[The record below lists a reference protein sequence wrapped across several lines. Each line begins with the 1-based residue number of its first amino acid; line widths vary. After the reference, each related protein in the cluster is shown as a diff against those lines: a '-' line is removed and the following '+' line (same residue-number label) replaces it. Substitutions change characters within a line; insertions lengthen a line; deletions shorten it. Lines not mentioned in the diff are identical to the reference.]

1 MKVDTATATTFQDIF
16 KSSFLTKSASF
27 SLTDT
32 VLGLVSAFVIGLFIY
47 WVYKKTFNGVIYS
60 HSFNISL
67 IIMTMATA
75 LVIMGISQNVLL
87 SLGMVG
93 ALSIVRFRTPIK
105 DPMDL
110 IYLFWSVVTGILC
123 GAGFILLVGIGAV
136 IIGAVLLLFTN
147 KIKVENPYLL
157 VVKTEDEIVAQQVEQ
172 LLKEKTS
179 KHLLKSKS
187 IMQDDELEATYEV
200 RVKENDAQIVSEI
213 AKLTGVTSAVML
225 SYDGN
230 FTA

>member
-1 MKVDTATATTFQDIF
+1 MLTLLTTTTFDDIF
-16 KSSFLTKSASF
+16 KSSFLEKSSSF
-27 SLTDT
+27 SLIDS
-32 VLGLVSAFVIGLFIY
+32 LIGMAAAFLIGLFIY
-47 WVYKKTFNGVIYS
+47 WVYKTTFNGVIYS

-67 IIMTMATA
+67 MVMTLTTA

-110 IYLFWSVVTGILC
+110 IFLFWSVAAGILC
-123 GAGFILLVGIGAV
+123 GAGFIPLVAVGSV
-136 IIGAVLLLFTN
+136 IIGLVIILFQN
-147 KIKVENPYLL
+147 KIVVENPYLL
-157 VVKTEDEIVAQQVEQ
+157 VVKFDDESANTEIEHI
-172 LLKEKTS
+172 LTNSTKKYM
-179 KHLLKSKS
+179 LKSKT
-187 IMQDDELEATYEV
+187 IVQDYEIEVTYEV
-200 RVKENDAQIVSEI
+200 RMKENDSQLVSNI
-213 AKLTGVTSAVML
+213 SKVNGVSSSVML

>member
-1 MKVDTATATTFQDIF
+1 MLTLLTTTTFDDIF
-16 KSSFLTKSASF
+16 KSSFLEKSSSF
-27 SLTDT
+27 SLIDS
-32 VLGLVSAFVIGLFIY
+32 LIGMGAAFLIGLFIY

-67 IIMTMATA
+67 MVMTLTTA

-110 IYLFWSVVTGILC
+110 IFLFWSVAAGILC
-123 GAGFILLVGIGAV
+123 GAGFIPLVVVGSVVIGLV
-136 IIGAVLLLFTN
+136 IILFQN
-147 KIKVENPYLL
+147 KIVVENPYLL
-157 VVKTEDEIVAQQVEQ
+157 VVKFDDESANTEIEHI
-172 LLKEKTS
+172 LTNSTKKYM
-179 KHLLKSKS
+179 LKSKT
-187 IMQDDELEATYEV
+187 IVQDYEIEVTYEV
-200 RVKENDAQIVSEI
+200 RMKENDSQLVSNI
-213 AKLTGVTSAVML
+213 SKVNGVSSSVML

>member
-1 MKVDTATATTFQDIF
+1 MMLTLLTITTFDDIF
-16 KSSFLTKSASF
+16 KSSFLEKSSSF
-27 SLTDT
+27 SLIDSLIGMAT
-32 VLGLVSAFVIGLFIY
+32 AFLIGLFIY
-47 WVYKKTFNGVIYS
+47 WIYKKTFNGVIYS

-67 IIMTMATA
+67 MVMTLTTA

-110 IYLFWSVVTGILC
+110 IFLFWSVAAGILC
-123 GAGFILLVGIGAV
+123 GAGFIPLVVVGSIIIGLV
-136 IIGAVLLLFTN
+136 IILFQN
-147 KIKVENPYLL
+147 KIVVENPYLL
-157 VVKTEDEIVAQQVEQ
+157 VVKFDDESVNTEIEHI
-172 LLKEKTS
+172 LTNSTKKYM
-179 KHLLKSKS
+179 LKSKT
-187 IMQDDELEATYEV
+187 IVQDYEIEVTYEV
-200 RVKENDAQIVSEI
+200 RMKENDSQLVSNI
-213 AKLTGVTSAVML
+213 SKVNGVSSSVML

>member
-1 MKVDTATATTFQDIF
+1 VLTLLTTTTFDDIF
-16 KSSFLTKSASF
+16 KSSFLEKSSSF
-27 SLTDT
+27 SLIDS
-32 VLGLVSAFVIGLFIY
+32 LIGMGAAFLIGLFIY

-67 IIMTMATA
+67 MVMTLTTA

-110 IYLFWSVVTGILC
+110 IFLFWSVAAGILC
-123 GAGFILLVGIGAV
+123 GAGFIPLVVVGSVVIGLV
-136 IIGAVLLLFTN
+136 IILFQN
-147 KIKVENPYLL
+147 KIVVENPYLL
-157 VVKTEDEIVAQQVEQ
+157 VVKFDDESANTEIEHI
-172 LLKEKTS
+172 LTNSTKKYM
-179 KHLLKSKS
+179 LKSKT
-187 IMQDDELEATYEV
+187 IVQDYEIEVTYEV
-200 RVKENDAQIVSEI
+200 RMKENDSQLVSNI
-213 AKLTGVTSAVML
+213 SKVNGVSSSVML

>member
-1 MKVDTATATTFQDIF
+1 MNTTTFSDIF
-16 KSSFLTKSASF
+16 KSSFLEKTSSF
-27 SLTDT
+27 SLTD
-32 VLGLVSAFVIGLFIY
+32 SVISIGFALILGLFIY
-47 WVYKKTFNGVIYS
+47 IVYKKTFNGVIYS

-67 IIMTMATA
+67 IILTMATS

-110 IYLFWSVVTGILC
+110 VYLFWSLIVGILC
-123 GAGFILLVGIGAV
+123 GAEFIILAVVGSSIIGAV
-136 IIGAVLLLFTN
+136 ILLFAN

-157 VVKTEDEIVAQQVEQ
+157 VVKYDQGITTEEIES
-172 LLKEKTS
+172 LIKDNTK
-179 KHLLKSKS
+179 KFLLKSKS
-187 IMQDDELEATYEV
+187 IIQGKEIEGTYEIRV
-200 RVKENDAQIVSEI
+200 RDNDSKIIADISEL
-213 AKLTGVTSAVML
+213 KGVHSAVML

>member
-1 MKVDTATATTFQDIF
+1 MDTTNFSDIF
-16 KSSFLTKSASF
+16 KSSFLEKTTSF
-27 SLTDT
+27 SLTDSILS
-32 VLGLVSAFVIGLFIY
+32 LGLALLLGLFIY
-47 WVYKKTFNGVIYS
+47 IVYKKTFNGVIYS

-67 IIMTMATA
+67 IIMALATS

-110 IYLFWSVVTGILC
+110 VYLFWTLIVGILC
-123 GAGFILLVGIGAV
+123 GAGFILLAVLGSLVIGGV
-136 IIGAVLLLFTN
+136 IILFAN
-147 KIKVENPYLL
+147 KIKIENPYLL
-157 VVKTEDEIVAQQVEQ
+157 VVKYGKEMTSEEIESIVKDNT
-172 LLKEKTS
+172 LKAS
-179 KHLLKSKS
+179 LKSKS
-187 IMQDDELEATYEV
+187 VMQGYETEVTYEI
-200 RVKENDAQIVSEI
+200 RVKDNQSNIVSAISELNGI
-213 AKLTGVTSAVML
+213 YSAVML

>member
-1 MKVDTATATTFQDIF
+1 MLTLLTTTTFDDIF
-16 KSSFLTKSASF
+16 KSSFLEKSSSF
-27 SLTDT
+27 SLIDSLIGMAT
-32 VLGLVSAFVIGLFIY
+32 AFLIGLFIY

-67 IIMTMATA
+67 MVMTLTTA

-110 IYLFWSVVTGILC
+110 IFLFWSVAAGILC
-123 GAGFILLVGIGAV
+123 GAGFIPLVAVGSVVIGLV
-136 IIGAVLLLFTN
+136 IILFQN
-147 KIKVENPYLL
+147 KIVVENPYLL
-157 VVKTEDEIVAQQVEQ
+157 VVKFDDESANTEIEHI
-172 LLKEKTS
+172 LTNSTKKYM
-179 KHLLKSKS
+179 LKSKT
-187 IMQDDELEATYEV
+187 IVQDYEIEVTYEV
-200 RVKENDAQIVSEI
+200 RMKENDSQLVSSI
-213 AKLTGVTSAVML
+213 SKVAGVSSSVML

>member
-1 MKVDTATATTFQDIF
+1 VLTLLTTTTFDDIF
-16 KSSFLTKSASF
+16 KSSFLEKSSSF
-27 SLTDT
+27 SLIDS
-32 VLGLVSAFVIGLFIY
+32 LIGMAAAFLIGLFIY
-47 WVYKKTFNGVIYS
+47 WVYKTTFNGVIYS

-67 IIMTMATA
+67 MVMTLTTA

-110 IYLFWSVVTGILC
+110 IFLFWSVAAGILC
-123 GAGFILLVGIGAV
+123 GAGFIPLVAVGSV
-136 IIGAVLLLFTN
+136 IIGLVIILFQN
-147 KIKVENPYLL
+147 KIVVENPYLL
-157 VVKTEDEIVAQQVEQ
+157 VVKFDDESANTEIEHI
-172 LLKEKTS
+172 LTNSTKKYM
-179 KHLLKSKS
+179 LKSKT
-187 IMQDDELEATYEV
+187 IVQDYEIEVTYEV
-200 RVKENDAQIVSEI
+200 RMKENDSQLVSNI
-213 AKLTGVTSAVML
+213 SKVNGVSSSVML

>member
-1 MKVDTATATTFQDIF
+1 MLTLLTTTTFDDIF
-16 KSSFLTKSASF
+16 KSSFLEKSSSF
-27 SLTDT
+27 SLIDS
-32 VLGLVSAFVIGLFIY
+32 LIGMAAAFLIGLFIY

-67 IIMTMATA
+67 MVMTLTTA

-110 IYLFWSVVTGILC
+110 IFLFWSVAAGILC
-123 GAGFILLVGIGAV
+123 GAGFIPLVAVGSIIIGLV
-136 IIGAVLLLFTN
+136 IILFQN
-147 KIKVENPYLL
+147 KIVVENPYLL
-157 VVKTEDEIVAQQVEQ
+157 VVKFDDESANTEIEHI
-172 LLKEKTS
+172 LTNSTKKYM
-179 KHLLKSKS
+179 LKSKT
-187 IMQDDELEATYEV
+187 IVQDYEIEVTYEV
-200 RVKENDAQIVSEI
+200 RMKENDSQLVSNI
-213 AKLTGVTSAVML
+213 SKVNGVSSSVML

>member
-1 MKVDTATATTFQDIF
+1 MLTLLTTTTFDDIF
-16 KSSFLTKSASF
+16 KSSFLEKSSSF
-27 SLTDT
+27 SLIDS
-32 VLGLVSAFVIGLFIY
+32 LIGMAAAFLIGLFIY
-47 WVYKKTFNGVIYS
+47 WVYKTTFNGVIYS

-67 IIMTMATA
+67 MVMTLTTA

-110 IYLFWSVVTGILC
+110 IFLFWSVAAGILC
-123 GAGFILLVGIGAV
+123 GAGFIPLVAVGSIIIGLV
-136 IIGAVLLLFTN
+136 IILFQN
-147 KIKVENPYLL
+147 KIVVENPYLL
-157 VVKTEDEIVAQQVEQ
+157 VVKFDDESANTEIEHI
-172 LLKEKTS
+172 LTNSTKKYM
-179 KHLLKSKS
+179 LKSKT
-187 IMQDDELEATYEV
+187 IVQDYEIEVTYEV
-200 RVKENDAQIVSEI
+200 RMKENDSQLVSNI
-213 AKLTGVTSAVML
+213 SKVNGVSSSVML

>member
-1 MKVDTATATTFQDIF
+1 MLALLTTTTFDDIF
-16 KSSFLTKSASF
+16 KSSFLEKSSSF
-27 SLTDT
+27 SLIDSLIGMAT
-32 VLGLVSAFVIGLFIY
+32 AFLIGLFIY
-47 WVYKKTFNGVIYS
+47 WVYKKTFKGVIYS

-67 IIMTMATA
+67 MVMTLTTA

-110 IYLFWSVVTGILC
+110 IFLFWSVAAGILS
-123 GAGFILLVGIGAV
+123 GAGFIPLVVVGSV
-136 IIGAVLLLFTN
+136 IIGLVIILFQN
-147 KIKVENPYLL
+147 KIVVENPYLL
-157 VVKTEDEIVAQQVEQ
+157 VVKYDDESANKEIEYI
-172 LLKEKTS
+172 LKNSTK
-179 KHLLKSKS
+179 KYMLKSKT
-187 IMQDDELEATYEV
+187 IVLDYEIEVTYEV
-200 RVKENDAQIVSEI
+200 RMKENDSQLVSSI
-213 AKLTGVTSAVML
+213 SKVAGVSSSVML

>member
-1 MKVDTATATTFQDIF
+1 MLTLLTTTTFDDIF
-16 KSSFLTKSASF
+16 KSSFLEKSSSF
-27 SLTDT
+27 SLIDSLIGMAT
-32 VLGLVSAFVIGLFIY
+32 AFLIGLFIY

-67 IIMTMATA
+67 MVMTLTTA

-110 IYLFWSVVTGILC
+110 IFLFWSVAAGILS
-123 GAGFILLVGIGAV
+123 GAGFIPLVVVGSV
-136 IIGAVLLLFTN
+136 IIGLVIILFQN
-147 KIKVENPYLL
+147 KIVVENPYLL
-157 VVKTEDEIVAQQVEQ
+157 VVKFDDESANTEIEHI
-172 LLKEKTS
+172 LTNSTKKYM
-179 KHLLKSKS
+179 LKSKT
-187 IMQDDELEATYEV
+187 IVQDYEIEVTYEV
-200 RVKENDAQIVSEI
+200 RMKENDSQLVSNI
-213 AKLTGVTSAVML
+213 SKVNGVSSSVML